1 MKHLLTLAAVL
12 VAITV
17 TSQTAQASSYGLT
30 WSYGNYA
37 TSNYLK
43 MAPAHVMRTEDGY
56 IVIPIAVASA
66 SNPYKT
72 MGEGEAPMRK
82 VMPLL
87 PSRPAVY
94 THHWNIQE
102 L

>member
-1 MKHLLTLAAVL
+1 MKHILTLAAVL

-17 TSQTAQASSYGLT
+17 TSQTAQASSDGLT

-37 TSNYLK
+37 TSKYLR

-56 IVIPIAVASA
+56 IVVPIAVPIP
-66 SNPYKT
+66 NNRYKT

-82 VMPLL
+82 IMPLL

>member
-1 MKHLLTLAAVL
+1 MKHILTLVAVL

-17 TSQTAQASSYGLT
+17 PSHTVEASSHGLS
-30 WSYGNYA
+30 WSYKSYA
-37 TSNYLK
+37 TSKYLR

-56 IVIPIAVASA
+56 IVIPIAVPIPT
-66 SNPYKT
+66 NRYKT

-87 PSRPAVY
+87 PSRPATPLY
-94 THHWNIQE
+94 HWHTQE